1 MGGKERTGPCL
12 DGSHL
17 CQWHQSPVTDWCAS
31 TVPPGSACKVERDQI
46 SPRHCWSHENSK
58 MHGPA
63 TQKQAKEQHWGWVF
77 NCVLVGWWLSR
88 HGTNLRS
95 QHESSYGT
103 ATKGGVQTIQQS
115 SIGGQNPT
123 KTFLER
129 QRESHISASCLPVQV
144 LGWRTMIQARTA
156 QGLCCAALNAEPH
169 SVAGFDATIAGTG
182 PEQSGCRVTTPA

>member
-1 MGGKERTGPCL
+1 MRGKERTGPCL
-12 DGSHL
+12 DRFHL
-17 CQWHQSPVTDWCAS
+17 SQWHRSPVTDWCVS
-31 TVPPGSACKVERDQI
+31 TVPPGSACKDERDQI

-58 MHGPA
+58 MDGPA

-77 NCVLVGWWLSR
+77 NCVRVGWWWSR
-88 HGTNLRS
+88 HGTNLWS

-144 LGWRTMIQARTA
+144 LGQRTVI
-156 QGLCCAALNAEPH
+156 
-169 SVAGFDATIAGTG
+169 
-182 PEQSGCRVTTPA
+182 